1 MYPLMDKDEFYR
13 DILEGLGVY
22 YDSTLIADIAKTVE
36 SQTPEDLGVALNRNQ
51 MRGKKWLVEQLAA
64 TLSENQGPAIDR
76 VLILGGW
83 YGILAAL
90 LLNDDRLNLQHVTSL
105 DMNPECRSVALSVN
119 RTAVAAGRFDAVTA
133 DMLEFDYE
141 RASAPGTVIINTSC
155 EHLPDFAAWYDRVPK
170 HSLLVLQSNDYYS
183 LEEHVNCV
191 PDLKAFQKQASLEE
205 TLFAGEIELK
215 KCTRF
220 MLIGRK

>member
-1 MYPLMDKDEFYR
+1 MDKDEFYR

-22 YDSTLIADIAKTVE
+22 YESTLIADIAKTVE
-36 SQTPEDLGVALNRNQ
+36 SQTPEDLGAALNRNQ
-51 MRGKKWLVEQLAA
+51 MRGKKWLVDQLVA
-64 TLSENQGPAIDR
+64 TLGPTVNR

-83 YGILAAL
+83 YGALGAL
-90 LLNDDRLNLQHVTSL
+90 LLNDKRLDLEHVTSL
-105 DMNPECRSVALSVN
+105 DMNPDCRPVALSIN

-133 DMLEFDYE
+133 DMLDFDYDE
-141 RASAPGTVIINTSC
+141 VATSGTVVVNTSC
-155 EHLPDFAAWYDRVPK
+155 EHLPDFDAWYGRVPNDT
-170 HSLLVLQSNDYYS
+170 LLVLQSNDYYA

-191 PDLKAFQKQASLEE
+191 PDLDTFQQQARLGE

-215 KCTRF
+215 KCMRF

>member
-1 MYPLMDKDEFYR
+1 MDKDEFYR

-22 YDSTLIADIAKTVE
+22 YESTLIADIARTVE

-51 MRGKKWLVEQLAA
+51 MRGKKWLVDQLAA
-64 TLSENQGPAIDR
+64 TLEAKPGPSVDKA
-76 VLILGGW
+76 LILGGW

-90 LLNDDRLNLQHVTSL
+90 FLNDDRLNLRHVTNL
-105 DMNPECRSVALSVN
+105 DMNPECRPVALSVN
-119 RTAVAAGRFDAVTA
+119 RTAVAEGRFDAVTA

-141 RASAPGTVIINTSC
+141 RAAVPGTVIVNTSC
-155 EHLPDFAAWYDRVPK
+155 EHLPDFAAWYDCVPTG
-170 HSLLVLQSNDYYS
+170 SLLVLQSNDYYS

-191 PDLKAFQKQASLEE
+191 PDLKAFQQQARLGE

-220 MLIGRK
+220 MLIGKK

>member
-1 MYPLMDKDEFYR
+1 MDKDEFYR

-22 YDSTLIADIAKTVE
+22 YESTLIADIAKTVE
-36 SQTPEDLGVALNRNQ
+36 SQTPEDLGAALNRNQ
-51 MRGKKWLVEQLAA
+51 MRGKKWLVDQLVA
-64 TLSENQGPAIDR
+64 TLGPTVNR

-83 YGILAAL
+83 YGALGAL
-90 LLNDDRLNLQHVTSL
+90 LLNDKRLDLEYVTSL
-105 DMNPECRSVALSVN
+105 DMNPDCRPVALSIN

-133 DMLEFDYE
+133 DMLDFDYDDV
-141 RASAPGTVIINTSC
+141 ATSGTVVVNTSC
-155 EHLPDFAAWYDRVPK
+155 EHLPDFDAWYGRVPK
-170 HSLLVLQSNDYYS
+170 DTLLVLQSNDYYA

-191 PDLKAFQKQASLEE
+191 PDLDAFQKQARLGE